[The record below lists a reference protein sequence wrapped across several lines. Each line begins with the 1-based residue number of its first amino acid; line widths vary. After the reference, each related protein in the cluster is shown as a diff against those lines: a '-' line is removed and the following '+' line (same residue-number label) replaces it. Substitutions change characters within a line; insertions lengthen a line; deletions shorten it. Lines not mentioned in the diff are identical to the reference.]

1 MPTPTPQA
9 PGAHMTPKAT
19 TLSGPGGYTTTTPTL
34 KGGAGALKPM
44 GGGTPNKVGR
54 AQVSSLARGK
64 RGTDKNRHD
73 ALKNVPRTIA
83 PEVTPFRI

>member
-19 TLSGPGGYTTTTPTL
+19 RLSGPGGYTTTTPTL
-34 KGGAGALKPM
+34 KGGAGDLKPM
-44 GGGTPNKVGR
+44 GGGTANKVNNK
-54 AQVSSLARGK
+54 AQSPFARGK

-73 ALKNVPRTIA
+73 ALKNVPRTIVA
-83 PEVTPFRI
+83 EVNPL